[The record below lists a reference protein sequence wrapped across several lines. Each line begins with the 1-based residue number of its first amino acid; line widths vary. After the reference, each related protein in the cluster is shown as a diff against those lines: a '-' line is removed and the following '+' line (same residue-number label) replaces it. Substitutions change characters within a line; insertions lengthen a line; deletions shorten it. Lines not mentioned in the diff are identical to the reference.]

1 MLARGILIVG
11 GRDAGWSE
19 LVVVLVSCALFG
31 LLHGINAFFGQSLQT
46 TVQQIVFA
54 TVMGA
59 SFYAI
64 RMSTGTLVVCML
76 RRAAVAGPILEG
88 EPLRVDTSVP
98 VLCPGSSPLCA
109 SERAV
114 TAGVTG
120 TDPREGRS
128 RARTACRA

>member
-1 MLARGILIVG
+1 MPEEMLARGILIVG

-88 EPLRVDTSVP
+88 EPLRVDTSVSGA
-98 VLCPGSSPLCA
+98 VSRVVALVR
-109 SERAV
+109 ERARRD
-114 TAGVTG
+114 GWR
-120 TDPREGRS
+120 DRD
-128 RARTACRA
+128 